1 MADFACTVMKIE
13 KPIEDHPNADRLS
26 VVHILG
32 YLTIYA
38 KNPDGSHKLN
48 VGDHVVY
55 IPEGAI
61 VTESVMRMIGLWREA
76 TPAMEAIAST
86 DTTPGMKARKAQPA
100 KGALDGSNN
109 DRVKTKNL
117 RGIISQGVIIPLET
131 KTNGELVLTVPEMV
145 GGVVVSSFETV
156 VLGQDTQELLG
167 ITKWE
172 PPIPVAM
179 AGEVC
184 FIGGRI
190 TKFDFESIQTVP
202 SLFDV
207 GQMVHVSE
215 KGHGT
220 CFNAA
225 YIPGLN
231 NPECFGGGDIYV
243 ASKGLGNKGLAFKDN
258 EKNKGNLYVRM
269 LQSELDKGLEG
280 RLRALSERHGGG
292 PVRFMGEVMGKG
304 VQDLDYG
311 FAEPVLRIFDIH
323 VEGAPFTPENTELFA
338 RELEL
343 ELLPALYVG
352 PYDLEVLKTYRDGLD
367 TISNSHVRE
376 GIVIRACDGSRHPYH
391 GRRIGKWVSPD
402 YLTRSNKDATEFQ

>member
-1 MADFACTVMKIE
+1 MADFTCAVMKIE

-26 VVHILG
+26 VVHVLG

-38 KNPDGSHKLN
+38 KNADGSHQLH

-61 VTESVMRMIGLWREA
+61 VPEAVMRMIGLWREA
-76 TPAMEAIAST
+76 TPAYDAIPST
-86 DTTPGMKARKAQPA
+86 PDTPGMKARKAQPA
-100 KGALDGSNN
+100 RGGLDGNN
-109 DRVKTKNL
+109 HDRVKTKNL

-131 KTNGELVLTVPEMV
+131 KANGELVLKVPEMV
-145 GGVVVSSFETV
+145 DDVVVCSSFTV

-202 SLFDV
+202 NLFDV
-207 GQMVHVSE
+207 GQMVHVTE

-231 NPECFGGGDIYV
+231 NPECFHDGNIYV
-243 ASKGLGNKGLAFKDN
+243 ASKGLGNKGMAFKNN
-258 EKNKGNLYVRM
+258 EKNKDNLYVRM
-269 LQSELDKGLEG
+269 LQRELDTGLGE
-280 RLRALSERHGGG
+280 RLRALSERHGGV

-304 VQDLDYG
+304 VQDLNYG

-323 VEGAPFTPENTELFA
+323 VEGAPFTPANTELFA
-338 RELEL
+338 QELGL
-343 ELLPALYVG
+343 ELLPVLYVG
-352 PYDLEVLKTYRDGLD
+352 PYRL
-367 TISNSHVRE
+367 
-376 GIVIRACDGSRHPYH
+376 
-391 GRRIGKWVSPD
+391 
-402 YLTRSNKDATEFQ
+402 

>member
-13 KPIEDHPNADRLS
+13 QPIEDHPNADRLS

-32 YLTIYA
+32 YLTIYGKDA
-38 KNPDGSHKLN
+38 DGSHKLN

-55 IPEGAI
+55 LPEGAI
-61 VTESVMRMIGLWREA
+61 VPEAVMKMIGMWREA
-76 TPAMEAIAST
+76 TPASDAIAST
-86 DTTPGMKARKAQPA
+86 ADMPGMKARKAQPA
-100 KGALDGSNN
+100 RGALEGSNH

-117 RGIISQGVIIPLET
+117 RGIISQGVVIPLTT
-131 KTNGELVLTVPEMV
+131 KNGELLLTLPETENGM
-145 GGVVVSSFETV
+145 ETV
-156 VLGQDTQELLG
+156 KVELGQDVSRLLG
-167 ITKWE
+167 IIKWE
-172 PPIPVAM
+172 APIPIGM

-184 FIGGRI
+184 HIGGAI
-190 TKFDFESIQTVP
+190 TRFDFESIQTLP
-202 SLFDV
+202 DLFDV
-207 GQMVHVSE
+207 GQMVHASE

-231 NPECFGGGDIYV
+231 HPDCFGGGDIYV

-258 EKNKGNLYVRM
+258 EANKNNLYVRM
-269 LQSELDKGLEG
+269 LRRELDKGLEG
-280 RLRALSERHGGG
+280 RLRALSERHGGRA
-292 PVRFMGEVMGKG
+292 VRFMGEVMGKG

-323 VEGAPFTPENTELFA
+323 VEGTPFTPANTELYA
-338 RELEL
+338 SELEL
-343 ELLPALYVG
+343 DLLPALYVG
-352 PYDLEVLKTYRDGLD
+352 PYDLEVLKTFRDGRD

-376 GIVIRACDGSRHPYH
+376 GIVIRACDGSRHPHH